1 MKQFIGAY
9 RHGVRFKGFKDLH
22 RHHMAIEVAR
32 QKLHLSFT
40 FALKLLSTSVGRPLP
55 EALAKQAPGRHA
67 EAVEEKLI

>member
-1 MKQFIGAY
+1 
-9 RHGVRFKGFKDLH
+9 
-22 RHHMAIEVAR
+22 MAIEVAR

-55 EALAKQAPGRHA
+55 EALAKQAPGQQA